1 MRETKKAYLQKY
13 TSKKTLDKK
22 NGGEIPPLLKTNKNI
37 NMGKI
42 NRVELELKYLE
53 EDFAI
58 QIKRAN
64 KCIEL
69 CDEIGA
75 NRWLAES
82 KLTNLKMKTLNS

>member
-1 MRETKKAYLQKY
+1 
-13 TSKKTLDKK
+13 
-22 NGGEIPPLLKTNKNI
+22 
-37 NMGKI
+37 MGKI

-75 NRWLAES
+75 DRWLAES

>member
-1 MRETKKAYLQKY
+1 
-13 TSKKTLDKK
+13 
-22 NGGEIPPLLKTNKNI
+22 
-37 NMGKI
+37 MGKI

-69 CDEIGA
+69 CDEIGGD
-75 NRWLAES
+75 RWLAES